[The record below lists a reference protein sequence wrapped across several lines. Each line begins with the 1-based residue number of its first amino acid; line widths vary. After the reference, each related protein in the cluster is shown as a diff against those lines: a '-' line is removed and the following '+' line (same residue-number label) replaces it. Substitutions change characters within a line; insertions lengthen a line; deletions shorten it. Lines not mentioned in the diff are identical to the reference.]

1 MKFLTIR
8 GVVFVLSVSLNM
20 CALNAKAQE
29 SEPEAR
35 YLVSIANEI
44 ENLKSLTEKAEAT
57 ADKDQRVQF
66 DYAALKNDLDE
77 MQRAIEKHVKEPSR
91 SPRVVGALN
100 TTYSKVTKD
109 E

>member
-8 GVVFVLSVSLNM
+8 SVAFVLSVSLNI
-20 CALNAKAQE
+20 CVVNAIAQE
-29 SEPEAR
+29 SEAEAR

-44 ENLKSLTEKAEAT
+44 ENLKSLSEKAEAT

-66 DYAALKNDLDE
+66 DYAALKKDLDE

-91 SPRVVGALN
+91 SPRVVSALN

>member
-1 MKFLTIR
+1 MNINKAR
-8 GVVFVLSVSLNM
+8 GMVLALGISLSIL
-20 CALNAKAQE
+20 ALNAQE

-57 ADKDQRVQF
+57 ADKYQRVQF
-66 DYAALKNDLDE
+66 DYAALKRDLDE

-91 SPRVVGALN
+91 SPRVIGALN
-100 TTYSKVTKD
+100 ANATYSKVTKD